1 MPDESP
7 QETFPQETARRL
19 HLLSS
24 HPLTDSFPGRS
35 GIGDVDL
42 SRLPRHECYPLSR
55 YTVWRSKLPLHVPV
69 RWHPYVR
76 NVPETIPW
84 RVNSLRQSL
93 VSSLPQ
99 PELHRLNSTASMR
112 TSKRRPSPSD
122 YGHTPESGPR
132 TLGIRAPYPQTLAS
146 SVPGAFPS
154 PLACCYCDGRGRW
167 IWLNNRTR
175 SLPFVESSLVLLGEP
190 SGSVR

>member
-7 QETFPQETARRL
+7 QETFPQEAAGRL
-19 HLLSS
+19 HSLSS

-35 GIGDVDL
+35 DIGDVDL
-42 SRLPRHECYPLSR
+42 SRLPRPECYPLSR
-55 YTVWRSKLPLHVPV
+55 YT
-69 RWHPYVR
+69 
-76 NVPETIPW
+76 
-84 RVNSLRQSL
+84 SL

-99 PELHRLNSTASMR
+99 PELHRINSTASTR

-132 TLGIRAPYPQTLAS
+132 TLGIRALYPKTLAS

-167 IWLNNRTR
+167 IWLNNQTR
-175 SLPFVESSLVLLGEP
+175 SFPFVESSLVLLGES

>member
-7 QETFPQETARRL
+7 QETFPQEAAGRL
-19 HLLSS
+19 HSPSS

-55 YTVWRSKLPLHVPV
+55 YTVWRSKLPLHVP
-69 RWHPYVR
+69 
-76 NVPETIPW
+76 
-84 RVNSLRQSL
+84 SL
-93 VSSLPQ
+93 VSFLPQ
-99 PELHRLNSTASMR
+99 PELHRLNSTASTR

-154 PLACCYCDGRGRW
+154 PLACCYCDGRGRG